1 MRKIYYITTNLID
14 KIIRVA
20 CFILFKTK
28 DNYIMFESERDFSD
42 NARVLYEYI
51 SNDEKYS
58 NYKLI
63 WIVDDPKLYPKKDN
77 TVFISRNKNSIFK
90 KLKFYKILS
99 NTKTFFFTHYHWF
112 TYSKKNQTVVN
123 LWHGTPLKDGGLD
136 ISDSFDY
143 FVGPST
149 GTIDLY
155 KKFVGVKEEQYVV
168 LGMPRNDLL
177 FQKNDSAKKI
187 IKKKYSKA
195 IMMMTTYKQTN
206 TRTDSDYEDKYSIP
220 CVTNEKELKK
230 LNEILK
236 EKSIFLLIK
245 IHHIQ
250 KENIKKVK
258 KMSNIIYLTDQ
269 DLENKNVLLYNLLG
283 CMDALITDYSSVY
296 FDYILLDR
304 PIGFFV
310 NDYESYK
317 KNRGFLIENLF
328 DYMPGP
334 KMVTLKEFIKFIND
348 LSNGKDGYKKER
360 KRIRAFANKYCD
372 DKSSERIANKFL
384 K

>member
-1 MRKIYYITTNLID
+1 MKRIYYITTNLID
-14 KIIRVA
+14 KIIRII
-20 CFILFKTK
+20 CFAIFKTK
-28 DNYIMFESERDFSD
+28 DNYVMFESERDFSD
-42 NARVLYEYI
+42 NARALYEYI
-51 SNDEKYS
+51 SNNEKYS

-77 TVFISRNKNSIFK
+77 TIFITRNKNSIFK
-90 KLKFYKILS
+90 KIKFYKTLS

-136 ISDSFDY
+136 ISHSFDY
-143 FVGPST
+143 FIGPSIET
-149 GTIDLY
+149 LDLY
-155 KKFVGVKEEQYVV
+155 KKFVGVKEDQYVV

-177 FQKNDSAKKI
+177 FEKNDSAKKI

-220 CVTNEKELKK
+220 CVTNEEELKK

-236 EKSIFLLIK
+236 EKNTFLLIK

-250 KENIKKVK
+250 KENLKKFK
-258 KMSNIIYLTDQ
+258 KISNIIYLTDQ
-269 DLENKNVLLYNLLG
+269 DLESKNILLYNLLG

-334 KMVTLKEFIKFIND
+334 KMVTLKEFTKFIND
-348 LSNGKDGYKKER
+348 LSKNKDGYKKER
-360 KRIRAFANKYCD
+360 KRIREFANKYCD
-372 DKSSERIANKFL
+372 DKSSERIANEFL